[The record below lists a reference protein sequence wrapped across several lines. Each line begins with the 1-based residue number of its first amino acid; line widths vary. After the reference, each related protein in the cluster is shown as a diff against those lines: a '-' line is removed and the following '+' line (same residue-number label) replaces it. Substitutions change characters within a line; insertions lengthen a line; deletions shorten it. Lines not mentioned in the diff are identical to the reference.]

1 MNDGKM
7 KAHFLVRNSTPDRS
21 FEIRDIPV
29 PDPAPGQ
36 VRIRNAAFGV
46 NYADIMARQ
55 GLYRGC
61 PPLPCVIGYEVEGK
75 IDALGEGVTG
85 LKEGDNV
92 FALTR
97 FGGYAEYSVTSAEA
111 VAHLK
116 SDAPLGVGCALSTQC
131 VTAYHAAILS
141 QTLLPGEKVM
151 IHAAAGG
158 MGTALMQL
166 ALWKGCEVIAI
177 VGGEEKAKYVRGLG
191 AHHVIDHHKISFTD
205 YTHQFL
211 KGKVD
216 VVFDNVGG
224 SSLKKA
230 KAILAPGG
238 RIVTLGAAALS
249 GKKGKLN
256 LIRLALGFGWFS
268 PISFLGKS
276 QSLIGVNM
284 LKIGDHRPDMLAVSF
299 RGVETLYNTGV
310 LNPHMDKIYNSDE
323 LHLAHAYVE
332 GRKTMGKVVV
342 KWNRE
347 E

>member
-1 MNDGKM
+1 MNEQKM
-7 KAHFLVRNSTPDRS
+7 KAWFLVRNSTPDKS
-21 FEIRDIPV
+21 FEIRDIPL
-29 PDPAPGQ
+29 PDPGSGQ
-36 VRIRNAAFGV
+36 VRIKIKAFGV

-55 GLYRGC
+55 GLYREC
-61 PPLPCVIGYEVEGK
+61 PPLPCVIGYEVEGT
-75 IDALGEGVTG
+75 IDAVGQGVSSFNV
-85 LKEGDNV
+85 GDNV

-97 FGGYAEYSVTSAEA
+97 FGGYAQYAVTSVDA
-111 VAHLK
+111 VAHLP
-116 SDAPLGVGCALSTQC
+116 SNAPLGVGCALSTQC
-131 VTAYHAAILS
+131 VTAYHASILS

-158 MGTALMQL
+158 MGTALMQI
-166 ALWKGCEVIAI
+166 ALWKGCKVIAI
-177 VGGEEKAKYVRGLG
+177 VGGEEKERYVRALG
-191 AHHVIDHHKISFTD
+191 AHHVVDHHKITFVE
-205 YTHQFL
+205 YAHQHL
-211 KGKVD
+211 NRKVD

-230 KAILAPGG
+230 KSILAPGG

-256 LIRLALGFGWFS
+256 LLRLAWGFGFFS

-299 RGVETLYNTGV
+299 RGVEELYNQGI
-310 LNPHMDKIYNSDE
+310 LQPHIDKVYQSDE

-342 KWNRE
+342 KWT
-347 E
+347 